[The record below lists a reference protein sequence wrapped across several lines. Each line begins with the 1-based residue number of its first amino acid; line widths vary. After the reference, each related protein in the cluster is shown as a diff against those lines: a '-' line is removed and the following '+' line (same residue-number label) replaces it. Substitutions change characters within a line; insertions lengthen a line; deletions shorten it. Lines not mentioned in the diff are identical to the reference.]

1 MASESKGKKIWWR
14 YKNDIPSESKF
25 SRVFKE
31 LSEMQI
37 AQKAHEQF
45 VKEYLS
51 DKTFFYNAIDSTKI
65 PLRQKPVKINIK
77 KTVKTYDQLFVM

>member
-1 MASESKGKKIWWR
+1 MIVCGWR

-37 AQKAHEQF
+37 AQKLMSKF

-51 DKTFFYNAIDSTKI
+51 DKTFFYNVIDSTKI
-65 PLRQKPVKINIK
+65 PLRQKPVKIK
-77 KTVKTYDQLFVM
+77 KDQTRTKKRDDPKR